1 MCRCSRIE
9 GGKSSL
15 RCMQLLFYPL
25 KRYIHVFRIYLFLA
39 DLLKFF
45 GFAKISRQKEKR
57 RNMDGMLIL
66 YSQRITYSLKAPL
79 MSYCINHHLLLISHL
94 ILKKQE
100 NCCLRYNLKLKKS
113 KYLSDERERERERDN
128 KIQIS
133 TK

>member
-1 MCRCSRIE
+1 MYKCSKIE
-9 GGKSSL
+9 EAKSSL
-15 RCMQLLFYPL
+15 RCMQLLFYRL

-39 DLLKFF
+39 DLLKLFD
-45 GFAKISRQKEKR
+45 FAKISRQKEKR

-100 NCCLRYNLKLKKS
+100 NCCLRYNLKLRKS
-113 KYLSDERERERERDN
+113 KYLSHERDN
-128 KIQIS
+128 KIQIH
-133 TK
+133 TN